1 MHPSEAEVLSFLTSL
16 FHSGEGYSAINTAR
30 CALSSF
36 MSDNR
41 QVTIGNF
48 VSIKRFLKGVFEL
61 RPSMP
66 RYEHIWDVD
75 IVLDFLRNYY
85 PYEGMPLSILTMKL
99 VMLLALTTAQRVQ
112 TLHSLNLENVEF
124 QEDLVIIPISDFLKQ
139 TSVRNR
145 KFALYLHAYKAD
157 TAICVVEI
165 LKEYINRTRNIR
177 GKENYLLISFLK
189 PYRRVGKQTISRWL
203 RKVMFEAGIDTEVYK
218 SHSTRSASVSKA
230 RSKFVPADFILKVAG
245 WTSSHCF
252 KKFYDNVIRY
262 N

>member
-1 MHPSEAEVLSFLTSL
+1 MLPSESKVLDFLTGL
-16 FHSGEGYSAINTAR
+16 FHAGEGYSAINTAR

-36 MSDNR
+36 ISNDR
-41 QVTIGNF
+41 QTTIGNF
-48 VSIKRFLKGVFEL
+48 SSVKRFLKGVFEL

-75 IVLDFLRNYY
+75 IVIDFLRNYY

-112 TLHSLNLENVEF
+112 TLHSLNLEDIEIR
-124 QEDLVIIPISDFLKQ
+124 QDLVVIPIKDVLKQ
-139 TSVRNR
+139 TSARNR
-145 KFALYLHAYKAD
+145 KFTLFLHAYKLD
-157 TAICVVEI
+157 SAICVVEAI
-165 LKEYINRTRNIR
+165 KEYIKRTRNIR

-189 PYRRVGKQTISRWL
+189 PYKRVGKQTISRWL
-203 RKVMFEAGIDTEVYK
+203 KRVMFEAGIDTEIYK

-230 RSKFVPADFILKVAG
+230 KSKFVPADFILKVAG
-245 WTSSHCF
+245 WSSNHCF
-252 KKFYDNVIRY
+252 KKFYDNSIRY

>member
-1 MHPSEAEVLSFLTSL
+1 MHPSEAEVLSFLTKL
-16 FHSGEGYSAINTAR
+16 FQSGEGYSAINTAR

-36 MSDNR
+36 LADNR
-41 QVTIGNF
+41 QVTIGKF

-75 IVLDFLRNYY
+75 IVLDFLRNFY

-145 KFALYLHAYKAD
+145 KFALYLHAYRKD

-165 LKEYINRTRNIR
+165 LKENINRTKNIR

-203 RKVMFEAGIDTEVYK
+203 RKVLFEAGIDTEVYK

-230 RSKFVPADFILKVAG
+230 KSKFVPADFILKVAG

-252 KKFYDNVIRY
+252 KKFYDNAIRY